1 MSNKNVFRG
10 GAWRDPPLKAE
21 NQVLR
26 QRLVDNLRKHGNK
39 KMWQARDSGP
49 YVNDTNPIRNSKL

>member
-1 MSNKNVFRG
+1 VFRG